1 MYETVK
7 IRNFRGIGKL
17 DVDDLTRINVLLGKN
32 NAGKTSVLEAVFLL
46 CGGTN
51 PSVPNAIAA
60 YRGQRT
66 MNVLPDNVW
75 RPLFHQMDPNT
86 PIRILGRWKG
96 DSIDR
101 QLQIEATL
109 QGANPEVEAGTGI
122 GTAIYD
128 DELTIEMLTLNY
140 TDANQREYRTQA
152 KYDAQRRG
160 LDVLPMDREDF
171 VRCQF
176 LSARSYPA
184 MDRDARQFSHLVRI
198 KQQHEIEEALRI
210 IEPRVQRVELL
221 AEYGGSAIYVDLGLP
236 SLIPLA
242 ACGEGFVRFFSII
255 VEITSCRQGVLL
267 IDEIDNGLHYSVM
280 KKLWKL
286 LGRLSEKHDV
296 QIIATTHNEELITSA
311 VEALSDQLDSLAVY
325 RIDRFNTGHNAV
337 RYDAETLP
345 AVCDA
350 HFEIRG

>member
-1 MYETVK
+1 MYETIK
-7 IRNFRGIGKL
+7 IRNFRGIRQL
-17 DVDDLTRINVLLGKN
+17 DIDDLARINVLLGKN
-32 NAGKTSVLEAVFLL
+32 NAGKTSVLESMFLL

-51 PSVPNAIAA
+51 PSFPNAIAA

-75 RPLFHQMDPNT
+75 RPLFHQMDPGN
-86 PIRILGRWKG
+86 PIHIQSRWTG
-96 DSIDR
+96 ERADR

-109 QGANPEVEAGTGI
+109 QGASPEMDTGTGV
-122 GTAIYD
+122 GTATYD
-128 DELTIEMLTLNY
+128 DELTIESLTLNY
-140 TDANQREYRTQA
+140 TDANDRGYRTKA

-160 LDVLPMDREDF
+160 LDVLPIDRDDF

-221 AEYGGSAIYVDLGLP
+221 AEYGGSSIYVDLGLP

-280 KKLWKL
+280 EKLWKL
-286 LGRLSEKHDV
+286 LGRMSEQHDV
-296 QIIATTHNEELITSA
+296 QVIATTHNEELISSA
-311 VEALSDQLDSLAVY
+311 VEALSDNLESFAVY
-325 RIDRFNTGHNAV
+325 RIDRGNAGHIAA

-345 AVCDA
+345 AVRDA